1 MFHLPPVNRSVNV
14 KIKGIFSFQPSKM
27 LKLENSPTSSPK
39 KHSAELI
46 ALEKKRLQQ
55 LEYEYALKIQKLKE
69 ARALQTKEQS
79 NIAPHVEE
87 ESEFALPQPS
97 LHDLTQDKLCLDSEE
112 NYFDDEVLS
121 NSNRER
127 RRSFRE
133 SNSFTKPNLKHMD
146 TPKQETINKLSK
158 KASEEPELFLGLNV
172 DELKKLHA
180 KADSLK
186 ELLVKSTAFIVPK
199 EDLLCGQVSALKLN
213 MKVFFIRWYCNC
225 YISVY
230 LFPRKF
236 QWTWILLHH
245 KINKLK

>member
-1 MFHLPPVNRSVNV
+1 M
-14 KIKGIFSFQPSKM
+14 
-27 LKLENSPTSSPK
+27 KLENSPASSPK

-79 NIAPHVEE
+79 DIAPQAEE

-97 LHDLTQDKLCLDSEE
+97 LHDLTQDKLSLDSEE

-127 RRSFRE
+127 RRSFRD
-133 SNSFTKPNLKHMD
+133 SNSYTKPNLKHMD

-158 KASEEPELFLGLNV
+158 KAAEEPELFLGLNI
-172 DELKKLHA
+172 DELKKLYA

-186 ELLVKSTAFIVPK
+186 ELLLKSTAFISPK
-199 EDLLCGQVSALKLN
+199 EDLLCGQVNALTVN
-213 MKVFFIRWYCNC
+213 MRVVFISLCCNS
-225 YISVY
+225 YIC
-230 LFPRKF
+230 LFCRKF
-236 QWTWILLHH
+236 QWIWILLHH
-245 KINKLK
+245 KINKLKQNHFHLDRIIVLF